1 MTFRLV
7 LRPEVEA
14 EVTAAYLWYKRR
26 SPSAGT
32 AFLRS
37 LDDRIESV
45 RTDPERYRLI
55 YRTARRALLSRF
67 PYALYFG
74 IEDSDVVV
82 VACCHTRRRPRYW
95 QSRVRKFLR

>member
-1 MTFRLV
+1 MTLHLV

-14 EVTAAYLWYKRR
+14 EVTKAYLWYKRR

-32 AFLRS
+32 AFLRAV
-37 LDDRIESV
+37 DDRIESI
-45 RTDPERYRLI
+45 RADPERYRLV
-55 YRTARRALLSRF
+55 YRHARRALLSRF

-74 IEDSDVVV
+74 LAGSDVVV
-82 VACCHTRRRPRYW
+82 VACCHTRRRPSHW